1 MTHPTEEQ
9 LVLYFYG
16 ESGETRTIADHL
28 AECPACRADF
38 ALMQRTLNAVD
49 GLNIP
54 ERGPGYGEQ
63 VWKRIAP
70 QIRPRV
76 RSLPQWLAPRR
87 LAAVAAMA
95 CLLVVAF
102 LVGRWPLQTPREMT
116 ASKDTSRIQNR
127 LLLVNL
133 TDHLERSK
141 MMLVQLSNGSPA
153 DLPSEQI
160 RAEDLLAAN
169 RIYRQ
174 SARMNDQPPVE
185 DLLDDLEQF
194 LTEVSNAGPDELS
207 QLKQRMAEQ
216 DILFKLRIV
225 DAQLRERQTKS
236 FATSSN

>member
-16 ESGETRTIADHL
+16 ESDETRAVADHL
-28 AECPACRADF
+28 AECPACREDF
-38 ALMQRTLNAVD
+38 ALMQRTLNAVA
-49 GLNIP
+49 GLNVP
-54 ERGPGYGEQ
+54 ERGPGYGGQ
-63 VWKRIAP
+63 VWQRIAP

-76 RSLPQWLAPRR
+76 RFFPQWLAPRS

-102 LVGRWPLQTPREMT
+102 LVGRWPLQTPRET
-116 ASKDTSRIQNR
+116 ATAPGNAKLQNR

-141 MMLVQLSNGSPA
+141 MVLVQLANSSAA
-153 DLPSEQI
+153 DMPSDQA

-169 RIYRQ
+169 RLYRQ
-174 SARMNDQPPVE
+174 SARMNGQPPVE

-225 DAQLRERQTKS
+225 DAQLRERQKKS
-236 FATSSN
+236 FTTSSD